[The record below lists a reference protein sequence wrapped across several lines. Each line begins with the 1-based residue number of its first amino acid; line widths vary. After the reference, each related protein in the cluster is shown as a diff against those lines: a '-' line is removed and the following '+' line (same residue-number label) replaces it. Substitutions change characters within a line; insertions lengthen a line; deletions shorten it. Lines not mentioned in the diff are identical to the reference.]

1 MGNNVR
7 NWGKGG
13 RNIQRGKVAGV
24 VKKVRGKDMMK
35 ILHFFLASVLF
46 L

>member
-13 RNIQRGKVAGV
+13 RNIWRGKVAGV
-24 VKKVRGKDMMK
+24 VKKVSGKDKMK
-35 ILHFFLASVLF
+35 ILHFFSASVSF